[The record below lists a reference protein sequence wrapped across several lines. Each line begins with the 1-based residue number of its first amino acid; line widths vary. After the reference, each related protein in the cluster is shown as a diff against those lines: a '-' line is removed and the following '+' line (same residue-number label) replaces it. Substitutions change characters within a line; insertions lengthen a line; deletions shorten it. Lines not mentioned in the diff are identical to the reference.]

1 MNSEFKAHVNQN
13 CAWTDVMNLLPTAG
27 VNTLRF
33 PHM

>member
-13 CAWTDVMNLLPTAG
+13 CTCPDVMNLLPTAG

-33 PHM
+33 PNM